1 MSRSTSARSFVFASW
16 LGWQI
21 ESNWADP
28 FLFAIYSIAKP
39 VAGALILVVM
49 YNIVTQGK
57 VNAPIFP
64 YIYVGNAFYIYVAM
78 VMTGVSWAIVDDR
91 EHYRTLK
98 YLYVAP
104 LRIPLYLMG
113 RGTARFIIGS
123 ISVTITLLFG
133 ALVLKL
139 PLSPAGANWPLF
151 FAALALGVLSLAL
164 MGLLLA
170 GVTLLIANHVWF
182 VGDAVAG
189 AMFLFSGAVF
199 PLDVLPAF
207 LRPIGFALPLTY
219 WLELVRRALLG
230 QAAEAFPTLA
240 GFSNAQLFGILAG
253 LTLFYGLLATIVFRW
268 CDHLARERG
277 MIDMTTNY

>member
-1 MSRSTSARSFVFASW
+1 MGRVFRRSFLYGSW

-28 FLFAIYSIAKP
+28 FLFAVYSIAKP
-39 VAGALILVVM
+39 VASALILVVM
-49 YNIVTQGK
+49 YRVVSGATTQT
-57 VNAPIFP
+57 PIFA

-78 VMTGVSWAIVDDR
+78 VMTGVSWAIIDDR

-98 YLYVAP
+98 YIYIAP
-104 LRIPLYLMG
+104 LRIPFYLLG
-113 RGTARFIIGS
+113 RGSARFIIGT
-123 ISVTITLLFG
+123 ISVIITLVFG
-133 ALVLKL
+133 VLVFDL
-139 PLSPAGANWPLF
+139 PISPAAVHWPMFL
-151 FAALALGVLSLAL
+151 AALALGVLSLAML
-164 MGLLLA
+164 GLLLA

-189 AMFLFSGAVF
+189 ALFLFSGAVF

-207 LRPIGFALPLTY
+207 LRPIGFAKPVTY
-219 WLELVRRALLG
+219 WLQLVRRSLLG
-230 QAAEAFPTLA
+230 DQAEAFPTLA
-240 GFSNAQLFGILAG
+240 GLTNAQLFGILAG
-253 LTLFYGLLATIVFRW
+253 LTVIIGLLAAAVFRW